1 MSKYTGDTFQS
12 DHKRKSSSQ
21 YISSTATQYQGNTFR
36 EDVELEKRRREEE
49 RVARQIAEQRANET
63 ITGSDAYKD
72 SASLAEIYRQQKQV
86 ESTTP
91 KWYQKVL
98 GPMITN
104 DGGATT
110 YAANNVAK
118 QNYNSAVNEYKKKY
132 NLSDEEYERVYN
144 TYVQDQ
150 AQSRAENKNSYSDYV
165 NGDNAEEFKADFEKV
180 KEESRQSGGL
190 NRLTNAGSTE
200 EREAFKA
207 KYNLDEEGLARIRA
221 EQADYEKANK
231 YEQVVNNPD
240 FAKKSAIRDENIDDP
255 LAHFR
260 SGEGISDNRV
270 NQFSAVTM
278 DGTQQFGTGLE
289 FDDTTDTGVN
299 QNWDAINKDEEAVYY
314 YLLNTEGKASAE
326 NYLYAIQNRLGAR
339 AQQQMTQ
346 DIKDMGPVG
355 QTAMFVPAVVANAVG
370 GLYSGIEDGMAWI
383 TGNEANP
390 YDKAHQLSNFA
401 SAVQQGTGEYLE
413 DNTNFEIR
421 GYNVANELY
430 NAVFSTA
437 TSAVGAYTFG
447 KAYNFVMGMSAA
459 SQKATE
465 MLQQGY
471 DKDQIIAS
479 SVATGIAEA
488 FFEKFS
494 LEVFLGAKG
503 GLDAANLLWN
513 IAKQAGA
520 EASEE
525 YFTELANQIS
535 DDLILGNESEAA
547 RKITTY
553 IEQGL
558 SKEDAEI
565 KLQKERRGERLH
577 SLVGG
582 ALSGGMMGGVASV
595 VNQREYKGA
604 AAERGSVE
612 DGNAVEAAA
621 ESAPKISR
629 LGTEYAKM
637 KIGNKVKSAFGG
649 SGELTNAQIGHLSN
663 LIDESIIKSGVDSN
677 FVEANSAEEAKQIYE
692 KKIAEIDSQY
702 KASSD
707 MVEQDYQDGKISLD
721 AAMDLNE
728 RNENDVEK
736 MKQQLKQ
743 GLDKTVEAFESGKA
757 KGFKAMQKAYV
768 SEMEKSGNVDRSEG
782 NVGSLSDQRLA
793 ELRVPD
799 IETDVGEQAK
809 GFSSQNIVKVENGN
823 ITVDIEGNESTVDI
837 GSIKDSTAKV
847 LWAKAAKMPTAA
859 AAQAFIENYSGGSID
874 SYHNAFKS
882 VYDLAVAGYSEEQ
895 TREAA
900 SFKWTYLGDNLAT
913 KIYNAGLVNAISG
926 ASKGFTNMLTRDLK
940 QIVGSQKAKVVK
952 SEIEIVKYVAQ
963 KYNID
968 VVLVDRLDVDG
979 SLKNGQYNRDTG
991 KIILALEGSDEGALL
1006 TRTLGHEMYHYLAHN
1021 NENGASELEKFVK
1034 EYFTKTKSAE
1044 WLDKF
1049 IEDTYSEYAED
1060 KRMEEFVAD
1069 QMFDV
1074 FSNEKAVYEFAAT
1087 NKNAFKKL
1095 YNHLKKLISDIKT
1108 FINDLAN
1115 KKDDKGNY
1123 LYEDMRAFLDNGN
1136 EGLQALE
1143 KISDMF
1149 LAALNDTT
1157 GEKLADIPGVNVQM
1171 EFSRA
1176 RDKEFYNKAN
1186 EYNDEQLRKEGR
1198 VQYVDP
1204 LLLNKAAGARA
1215 RIAIEMEKRKE
1226 ALALPEDIEG
1236 KTNIGNSSYGI
1247 TEENTTMCPRS
1258 LALTEFANAVSEILG
1273 RPMTVKEQL
1282 ILADEASAH
1291 YRNNECIYCY
1301 VAMDR
1306 KAKEEFVGTYLKE
1319 RNKVIKEVKAGADRE
1334 EVYQKWLAG
1343 EYGGIKRS
1351 DKASAAL
1358 RKRFNMWMNV
1368 LDSGKQFIEAK
1379 DLASHEAQ
1387 DRAMTSSDKNIAM
1400 QAKDCMKYAQS
1411 ASYAKK
1417 ILDYRAYNGHI
1428 LRWNDKK
1435 IKELNN
1441 NFGLRMYSF
1450 SDYSPA
1456 YILENMQMITD
1467 ASVKGLKMLAYTK
1480 EADFVNIFADSG
1492 ININVST
1499 FGVWDEASGT
1509 VIEDQMYGVEWEKAK
1524 QLRSEHKNVGIVF
1537 VATNDNLVDWALE
1550 QDWIDVI
1557 IPFHQVKTG
1566 DIVAEHFG
1574 FHNFTNETEDKKKMG
1589 WNRDKHK
1596 KSIYPPDHKNDKETY
1611 LRLCEENY
1619 LSPRFERWKG
1629 HPNYM
1634 RLVNETRLSSDDTP
1648 VVQPIFDLNAAL
1660 DSLKEMERVGG
1671 YVEHVGVR
1679 LEETHRL
1686 AEKVA
1691 KEILKQ
1697 TTEVESDYTDYS
1709 TARGQQYAPTF
1720 FSQMGK
1726 VVDGLNQKKF
1736 GTQDLVKMLTGR
1748 GVKAEEIKWSGIE
1761 EWLQDKGKSVTK
1773 EELQEFIAGSMLQI
1787 EQADSSKGDIDVI
1800 GIDKINDEEYV
1811 YYRPDEPYDKY
1822 SIYLTDNGK
1831 WYDSESGREYDSIE
1845 DFKNEINRQASESG
1859 NGKWSNYKADGG
1871 SHYREIIFKMPGSDY
1886 TNRAM
1891 DVHWGQH
1898 GVLAHA
1904 RIQDMPDSTGANMLF
1919 IEEIQSDWH
1928 NEGQKKGYRDN
1939 SFKITDP
1946 QLVEDYIQKLKASFK
1961 EDGYSVSYA
1970 GAYDY
1975 IMGQD
1980 NGFYMSN
1987 GTSGTV
1993 WARPLIDKIFNESE
2007 IAEIKNIRESFK
2019 QYNKVPDVPFKNG
2032 KYVDF
2037 VLKNLLREAA
2047 ENGYDKLAWT
2057 PSEMQSERWSDDY
2070 AEGYRIEYDQ
2080 DIPKFLNKFGKKFGA
2095 KVGVS
2100 YINAPDAETVQIKK
2114 NTIQMSEELLEVT
2127 KEMYGEDSRE
2137 YKSELAG
2144 IEQLRKEMQ
2153 GTPVWSIDI
2162 TPEMKQSVL
2171 YEGQPMYSNQRDKAL
2186 DTKYFDAIEKYGKDS
2201 PEVQAIVD
2209 EKANEYL
2216 NSMLLPDDS
2225 DEQGFKYHRGPAPTK
2240 TFKRYA
2246 VFNVSEDGFRAA
2258 YAGNK
2263 NATPV
2268 GVWIDAQ
2275 NLQSYLSD
2283 VTQFA
2288 DGSFASY
2295 IKGDTGVSAGQKFSE
2310 DLLKE
2315 YGLSKSSRMLL
2326 ERGGKH
2332 SSDVPNFSQM
2342 NTGSDENGNSVT
2354 NKSKDGALPHNKL
2367 IFEIEYGIT
2376 DGGDLTEYVK
2386 ENGRFDKAGK
2396 NQGLAKIG
2404 PNQYYDFK
2412 TNPNAVGNWGIGGT
2426 FRITRLV
2433 EHDEIVSETKAFKER
2448 EIAKAE
2454 AEYKSGNISKSDR
2467 DKRIKNASAIGV
2479 QKWVGGYHP
2488 EDFNL
2493 SVESVNDMVKAGSKM
2508 KLTDPVTYDDNGN
2521 IIPLSQ
2527 RFNPDSDDLRY
2538 SSQRDK
2544 EIDDNYFAAI
2554 EKYGEDSGEV
2564 ENIVYNHF
2572 AKLFGADNIVE
2583 GWHGTMNYGFNK
2595 FEKLKAHTGGNSGAG
2610 FYMTTNIDDAEQNYA
2625 DVEGADNYFKW
2636 SKVADQIMDAGEWDG
2651 EEVTEKKRAIEIA
2664 KSLMSNGGTYHLYG
2678 ITKNPY
2684 IRDFRHS
2691 TNIYN
2696 KIMEGFDESIFDED
2710 DYDSE
2715 EDYEDAIFEARGEH
2729 LYTAINEKVREAL
2742 NQIYDVYEDVMFHHL
2757 DDLINNI
2764 WMAAYDYEKLT
2775 WSDIFKEVNK
2785 YEVEAFVD
2793 WSYEG
2798 SLSLETE
2805 FTRAIVEAFGYDAVL
2820 DKEVSQK
2827 FNQLKSMY
2835 GGTEHLIVFN
2845 PSQLKRA
2852 DGVVRDDEG
2861 NIIPLSKR
2869 GNLYNDDMRYMSPR
2883 SKLTSN
2889 SQKVYNNKAEQ
2900 MYDWLTSDRATTY
2913 NDSINKWVFDNE
2925 IFSRSEISSFE
2936 EQVSDIVRNRS
2947 AHEKEKLNNGE
2958 YAIIVENKIVF
2969 TDVDDNNPYISE
2981 ILEVLSEY
2989 GRSVETIREMIY
3001 ANERRIRS
3009 NSGIQNA
3016 PYRSILPKGYIL
3028 RYRADDKSG
3037 VDFVSGKGKGKNRK
3051 AALRNCLRQ
3060 RFGKTDA
3067 GEDPSGTFIRFFEDY
3082 STPRQPAYVP
3092 EDQDYW
3098 NNWINENEKER
3109 LFSILDEALNERR
3122 GDYTGEGTVNVKRKL
3137 NENQIKNI
3145 AKSLREE
3152 YKSNVNPTEFSNAI
3166 EKIYTDILNS
3176 NEVMWD
3182 SVLLRASVVAKD
3194 MLAGTNADEEWTPT
3208 EVALKIAEN
3217 YFRTDEVM
3225 TDDLRRYLK
3234 KEKSKALK
3242 KAQRQKAQDKLD
3254 NVRSEYREKIKTER
3268 AASKEKL
3275 SEMRSEYRGII
3286 KDLKEKHDTEI
3297 KERDAEIRYLT
3308 RQSERLG
3315 KEIDKRKLAEKVRNE
3330 RRRERASARELRD
3343 KIKSRYFKLVKAMEK
3358 PTEKQHIPEGLLG
3371 MVGEVLGTID
3381 LTENDVRKNGTVIKS
3396 RRERNARLADLLVTY
3411 NSYAEDPKYNMYYD
3425 EGISAMINS
3434 IAKDTNGKSV
3444 AEMNSSEL
3452 EDVYNLVKA
3461 LDHTVRTALKT
3472 EIAGKEYQAMW
3483 LADEM
3488 VEETLSVNGKKD
3500 NAINKYW
3507 NSQLRADTMF
3517 NRLAGYKPNSAW
3529 SIAGQLLNDGQLE
3542 KTRIMIEGTRA
3553 FNDLVSASKDL
3564 ERLSDIN
3571 DLVDVGLVNENDEK
3585 IMITRGMML
3594 SLYMHLLNEQ
3604 NARHFERGGVAIPDI
3619 KAYYKGNNEKAWGTG
3634 KVYTKAYVKTLNDIS
3649 HKIDLAEYNGDLSEA
3664 DRLRDQYEDFERE
3677 MAERVEGI
3685 RVKIENL
3692 LGPENSYERQWIRKA
3707 QWFFDTFSKD
3717 LSNNATKKMY
3727 GFEKAKVVNYFPI
3740 HTDKDSRAAQFDSI
3754 KRDFAL
3760 ENSGFMKDR
3769 IKGASNTILLED
3781 ITDVIADHLK
3791 KTADY
3796 AGLAPAIKD
3805 FNKIYGRAMQTG
3817 ETSVQRAVN
3826 SKFGLAGK
3834 RYIEKLLGDLQG
3846 ANKSE
3851 NTEIFGINI
3860 DRARGHLAQA
3870 VLSLNFRVTLAQA
3883 ASFPTAAAEIGWK
3896 PLRKALISIEKDD
3909 GTKHYGLSKAEKE
3922 LIEKYTPLLAW
3933 RLQGNSNTELGNIRE
3948 TRKGSE
3954 GWMLQKTSKI
3964 MDWISQ
3970 MDGATVGRLWYAS
3983 KYYVDDNFSDLKKG
3997 SDEYYQKVAE
4007 VFNRVVEKTQPNY
4020 SVMQRPEILRST
4032 NNIVKAMTMFMT
4044 QRLQNFNIIYDSV
4057 SKLDKYN
4064 KDIKAGKNGITQ
4076 EDIDRAKTDVVRAVT
4091 SQVAASATIVA
4102 IKAIV
4107 DALMHNFKPYKK
4119 KDEDEL
4125 VWSTVV
4131 SKLGNMLIE
4140 TEVSSMLWGSELYDF
4155 LSKMITGETYY
4166 GVSVSGV
4173 DTIND
4178 ILNDFTSLRQ
4188 KPTPAKC
4195 FSLAVNVC
4203 QFFGIPASNAKK
4215 IADMIYDW
4223 IADTVD
4229 GEVNLNR
4236 KGIIDLL
4243 NK

>member
-1 MSKYTGDTFQS
+1 MGSYKDY
-12 DHKRKSSSQ
+12 
-21 YISSTATQYQGNTFR
+21 AN
-36 EDVELEKRRREEE
+36 KRRNGVNTNTASTSSASASNTSKSYRDFKNKYSTIEDNSEDDRISAGGSYAKMKE
-49 RVARQIAEQRANET
+49 AEKLNT
-63 ITGSDAYKD
+63 AYED
-72 SASLAEIYRQQKQV
+72 SASLAEIYRQKRMADNANSN
-86 ESTTP
+86 ST
-91 KWYQKVL
+91 QRAIL
-98 GPMITN
+98 GM
-104 DGGATT
+104 A
-110 YAANNVAK
+110 YRNNSADDYRNGVNQFEAENSAK
-118 QNYNSAVNEYKKKY
+118 YNSAVNEYKKKY

-165 NGDNAEEFKADFEKV
+165 NGDNADEFKADLEKV
-180 KEESRQSGGL
+180 KEESKYSGVKALVG
-190 NRLTNAGSTE
+190 NTSTE

-207 KYNLDEEGLARIRA
+207 KYNLDEEGLRRIKA
-221 EQADYEKANK
+221 EQMDYDKANK

-299 QNWDAINKDEEAVYY
+299 QNWDAINEDEEAVYY

-370 GLYSGIEDGMAWI
+370 GLYSGIEDVMAWI

-413 DNTNFEIR
+413 DNTNFKIR

-503 GLDAANLLWN
+503 GLDVANLLWN

-621 ESAPKISR
+621 KSAPKLSR

-677 FVEANSAEEAKQIYE
+677 FTEANSAEEAKQIYK

-1157 GEKLADIPGVNVQM
+1157 GEKLVDIPGVNVQM

-1176 RDKEFYNKAN
+1176 RDKEFYNKAK
-1186 EYNDEQLRKEGR
+1186 EYNDKQLITEGR

-1226 ALALPEDIEG
+1226 SLALPEDIEG

-1319 RNKVIKEVKAGADRE
+1319 RNKVVKEVKAGADRE

-1524 QLRSEHKNVGIVF
+1524 QLRSEHKNVGVVF

-1589 WNRDKHK
+1589 WNKDKHK

-1619 LSPRFERWKG
+1619 LSPRFERWKE

-1648 VVQPIFDLNAAL
+1648 VVQPIFDLSAAL

-1686 AEKVA
+1686 AKEVAEKI
-1691 KEILKQ
+1691 KSQ

-1787 EQADSSKGDIDVI
+1787 EIVDTSKLSTSGLEDAVTFYVVD
-1800 GIDKINDEEYV
+1800 DETVSYYV
-1811 YYRPDEPYDKY
+1811 DPYDTY
-1822 SIYLTDNGK
+1822 YIT
-1831 WYDSESGREYDSIE
+1831 
-1845 DFKNEINRQASESG
+1845 KNEDDMWMDEGTGEVFYSLEDAKKAVIRNSTEYYEINPRNRWKEYSTR
-1859 NGKWSNYKADGG
+1859 GG
-1871 SHYREIIFKMPGSDY
+1871 ENYREVIFKMPNSNY
-1886 TNRAM
+1886 VNNAM
-1891 DVHWGQH
+1891 DVHWYNPSYGAPIDS
-1898 GVLAHA
+1898 GDKKGGILAHA
-1904 RIQDMPDSTGANMLF
+1904 RIQDMPDADGNNMLF
-1919 IEEIQSDWH
+1919 IEEIQYDWH
-1928 NEGQKKGYRDN
+1928 NEGQKDGYYSGNEIENAKAKYSELISESRSKYEGLRDELN
-1939 SFKITDP
+1939 QELRIATNKAEQMFEPDEARRVYSAFSSIINDGEDIARVSFGNESVDRAIELYPDIIEKVNVKNKA
-1946 QLVEDYIQKLKASFK
+1946 LEDYTNIRI
-1961 EDGYSVSYA
+1961 E
-1970 GAYDY
+1970 
-1975 IMGQD
+1975 
-1980 NGFYMSN
+1980 
-1987 GTSGTV
+1987 
-1993 WARPLIDKIFNESE
+1993 RNEYT
-2007 IAEIKNIRESFK
+2007 KNIG
-2019 QYNKVPDVPFKNG
+2019 KVPDAPFKNG

-2057 PSEMQSERWSDDY
+2057 PSEMQSERWSDAY
-2070 AEGYRIEYDQ
+2070 TEGYKIEYDQ

-2100 YINAPDAETVQIKK
+2100 YINGNEDASYKNSIK
-2114 NTIQMSEELLEVT
+2114 EEIAFLEESLPNFEKMYGIDSPEYNEVT
-2127 KEMYGEDSRE
+2127 TKIEN
-2137 YKSELAG
+2137 YKRNVL
-2144 IEQLRKEMQ
+2144 

-2171 YEGQPMYSNQRDKAL
+2171 YEGQPMYSSQRAKEM
-2186 DTKYFDAIEKYGKDS
+2186 DTQYFDAIEKYGEDSEEVANLVRETAKINGYTVKLYHGTYKFGFTKLATSGLEKDINWS
-2201 PEVQAIVD
+2201 PFFATSEHQAAQSYVPHSPYAKID
-2209 EKANEYL
+2209 TKRKISNKDTIALRDGNKEINLESNKGTYSLYANTDNLLDLSFNGERYNNIPFDFTNIKEYKDNKKAANRIIKELNE
-2216 NSMLLPDDS
+2216 NVEFQTDS
-2225 DEQGFKYHRGPAPTK
+2225 WNKSQKIDATEFANIIRFYAKYHLKKNDFVPANMYVNEP
-2240 TFKRYA
+2240 YSM
-2246 VFNVSEDGFRAA
+2246 VGHL
-2258 YAGNK
+2258 GNARK
-2263 NATPV
+2263 NAAITYLE
-2268 GVWIDAQ
+2268 GKYGAEWIDNTVDKLRPFLVAEGREKW
-2275 NLQSYLSD
+2275 NTRTICEFLKFTSYDGVILRNIEDDGGRGSWAGKSD
-2283 VTQFA
+2283 VYAFFNPESQV
-2288 DGSFASY
+2288 
-2295 IKGDTGVSAGQKFSE
+2295 KSA
-2310 DLLKE
+2310 
-2315 YGLSKSSRMLL
+2315 
-2326 ERGGKH
+2326 
-2332 SSDVPNFSQM
+2332 
-2342 NTGSDENGNSVT
+2342 
-2354 NKSKDGALPHNKL
+2354 
-2367 IFEIEYGIT
+2367 
-2376 DGGDLTEYVK
+2376 
-2386 ENGRFDKAGK
+2386 
-2396 NQGLAKIG
+2396 
-2404 PNQYYDFK
+2404 
-2412 TNPNAVGNWGIGGT
+2412 
-2426 FRITRLV
+2426 
-2433 EHDEIVSETKAFKER
+2433 
-2448 EIAKAE
+2448 
-2454 AEYKSGNISKSDR
+2454 
-2467 DKRIKNASAIGV
+2467 
-2479 QKWVGGYHP
+2479 
-2488 EDFNL
+2488 
-2493 SVESVNDMVKAGSKM
+2493 
-2508 KLTDPVTYDDNGN
+2508 DPVTYDDNGN

-2527 RFNPDSDDLRY
+2527 RFNPDSDDMRY
-2538 SSQRDK
+2538 SGQRTKGNSNSEFVGRDDIAVYIRNTKNAKYIKMILDGDKTEETRDNNTLDDFIGQVVDLTDGNYTYGKIIFGEPRFIPASEFHNEENQLKHRVPVGDKYDVSGNGKYAYPITVVEKYDQRKRLNKAADYKYSYQARDVKYSNPREVTENDVEILLNKAYKREFRDRTFFPVRVNTPAALILFAK
-2544 EIDDNYFAAI
+2544 EIRDDTI
-2554 EKYGEDSGEV
+2554 EDLPVLMKSS
-2564 ENIVYNHF
+2564 
-2572 AKLFGADNIVE
+2572 
-2583 GWHGTMNYGFNK
+2583 
-2595 FEKLKAHTGGNSGAG
+2595 KARKS
-2610 FYMTTNIDDAEQNYA
+2610 I
-2625 DVEGADNYFKW
+2625 
-2636 SKVADQIMDAGEWDG
+2636 SKRNEWDG
-2651 EEVTEKKRAIEIA
+2651 EGHGHNIPVKKMIEII
-2664 KSLMSNGGTYHLYG
+2664 KLMDDPDYIIWQGEYNTYAEIITIDDQPFLASIEKNKELNPKHSNGYDGG
-2678 ITKNPY
+2678 N
-2684 IRDFRHS
+2684 
-2691 TNIYN
+2691 YN
-2696 KIMEGFDESIFDED
+2696 LAVTIFDIDEGPF
-2710 DYDSE
+2710 E
-2715 EDYEDAIFEARGEH
+2715 ELF
-2729 LYTAINEKVREAL
+2729 T
-2742 NQIYDVYEDVMFHHL
+2742 NQYNTI
-2757 DDLINNI
+2757 I
-2764 WMAAYDYEKLT
+2764 YEKGDLQRSSSRY
-2775 WSDIFKEVNK
+2775 W
-2785 YEVEAFVD
+2785 
-2793 WSYEG
+2793 
-2798 SLSLETE
+2798 LSL
-2805 FTRAIVEAFGYDAVL
+2805 L
-2820 DKEVSQK
+2820 
-2827 FNQLKSMY
+2827 
-2835 GGTEHLIVFN
+2835 
-2845 PSQLKRA
+2845 
-2852 DGVVRDDEG
+2852 
-2861 NIIPLSKR
+2861 
-2869 GNLYNDDMRYMSPR
+2869 
-2883 SKLTSN
+2883 
-2889 SQKVYNNKAEQ
+2889 
-2900 MYDWLTSDRATTY
+2900 
-2913 NDSINKWVFDNE
+2913 
-2925 IFSRSEISSFE
+2925 
-2936 EQVSDIVRNRS
+2936 NRS
-2947 AHEKEKLNNGE
+2947 PFYDPNLTQD
-2958 YAIIVENKIVF
+2958 ENDVN
-2969 TDVDDNNPYISE
+2969 TD
-2981 ILEVLSEY
+2981 
-2989 GRSVETIREMIY
+2989 
-3001 ANERRIRS
+3001 
-3009 NSGIQNA
+3009 
-3016 PYRSILPKGYIL
+3016 
-3028 RYRADDKSG
+3028 
-3037 VDFVSGKGKGKNRK
+3037 F
-3051 AALRNCLRQ
+3051 
-3060 RFGKTDA
+3060 
-3067 GEDPSGTFIRFFEDY
+3067 

-3571 DLVDVGLVNENDEK
+3571 GLVDVGLVNENDEK

-3717 LSNNATKKMY
+3717 LINNATKKMY